1 MPDKKSDDEKSSEKS
16 KSGGPKKLIIIGA
29 TCAVLIAAGFIV
41 GGKFF
46 AAAPAAVEGAIAAE
60 EEEAEA
66 EHVVGA
72 VVTLDPINVNLAEG
86 RYLRIA
92 VALGLD
98 EHIELVDSHGK
109 AVELRTA
116 PASDIVLTTFSGM
129 TMVELAT
136 IEGREK
142 AKQHLEEALI
152 PFYGDDVVAVYF
164 TEFVMQ

>member
-16 KSGGPKKLIIIGA
+16 KSGGSKKIIISGVICVA
-29 TCAVLIAAGFIV
+29 LIAAGLAMSREFL
-41 GGKFF
+41 
-46 AAAPAAVEGAIAAE
+46 ATAPPVAEGAGAADDE
-60 EEEAEA
+60 VKP
-66 EHVVGA
+66 EHVVGS
-72 VVTLDPINVNLAEG
+72 VVALDPININLAGG

-98 EHIELVDSHGK
+98 AHVELVDSHGK

-116 PASDIVLTTFSGM
+116 PASDIVLSTFSGM
-129 TMVELAT
+129 EMMELAT

-142 AKQHLEEALI
+142 AKQHLEESLV
-152 PFYGDDVVAVYF
+152 PFYGEDVVAVYF